1 MEREIFDYL
10 ENKSYIID
18 NNIHVNLYE
27 NENDNDDYY
36 KNELKNL
43 VKISK
48 YYTKYIEI
56 LLNENKFEGNKFHQ
70 IQNPSQKQVELFELN
85 QVNSRLIN
93 HIENENSSKFKNCH
107 DRYLYTLF
115 YLIEI
120 FHLNKHNFNLDN
132 IKDDDWIFFDNYWRK
147 IYHFMFRWII
157 IYYIYYHHISCGIY
171 LLCDPSFKKNH
182 LSMDLVTSCRV
193 MPSEMNRVLRHDNLT
208 SVFI

>member
-147 IYHFMFRWII
+147 IYHFMFR
-157 IYYIYYHHISCGIY
+157 
-171 LLCDPSFKKNH
+171 
-182 LSMDLVTSCRV
+182 
-193 MPSEMNRVLRHDNLT
+193 
-208 SVFI
+208 